1 MPPST
6 RFRLWFGKKRST
18 KSATSRQNTIKK
30 IGKMPE
36 EQSIDIEKVADLAR
50 IALTN
55 DEKSKLSSQLDS
67 ILEYINKLNE
77 LDTDNVEPT
86 AHPHSVFNV
95 WREDKTETELPIE
108 EALKNAPKQRQN
120 MIVVPK
126 VVE

>member
-1 MPPST
+1 MS
-6 RFRLWFGKKRST
+6 
-18 KSATSRQNTIKK
+18 
-30 IGKMPE
+30 E
-36 EQSIDIEKVADLAR
+36 DQSIDIEKVADLAR

-55 DEKSKLSSQLDS
+55 DEKSKLSGQLKS

-95 WREDKTETELPIE
+95 WREDKAETGLPIE

>member
-1 MPPST
+1 MS
-6 RFRLWFGKKRST
+6 
-18 KSATSRQNTIKK
+18 
-30 IGKMPE
+30 E
-36 EQSIDIEKVADLAR
+36 DQSIDIEKVADLAR
-50 IALTN
+50 IALT
-55 DEKSKLSSQLDS
+55 DEEKKKLSGQLDS

-95 WREDKTETELPIE
+95 WREDEDQGELPIE
-108 EALKNAPKQRQN
+108 DALKNAPKQRQN

>member
-1 MPPST
+1 M
-6 RFRLWFGKKRST
+6 RAAILR
-18 KSATSRQNTIKK
+18 
-30 IGKMPE
+30 IGRMSE

-50 IALTN
+50 IALTSQ
-55 DEKSKLSSQLDS
+55 EKSKLSGQLDS
-67 ILEYINKLNE
+67 ILEYINKLTE

-95 WREDKTETELPIE
+95 WREDKAEKELPIE
-108 EALKNAPKQRQN
+108 EALKNAPKQRQK

>member
-1 MPPST
+1 
-6 RFRLWFGKKRST
+6 
-18 KSATSRQNTIKK
+18 
-30 IGKMPE
+30 MPE

-77 LDTDNVEPT
+77 LDTDDVEPM
-86 AHPHSVFNV
+86 AHPNSVFNV

-108 EALKNAPKQRQN
+108 EALKNAPQQRQN